1 MKNLFLHIRAI
12 IASILMLSACAE
24 IDQPFSA
31 ADRVLKIETKWL
43 SDSNG
48 NRLLKVLNKE
58 YDKDGRLIRVTEFD
72 SNGTAKLIR
81 KIQYTNASC
90 SETAEY
96 LNSVGSA
103 DSVKLYTSIFNERGN
118 VSKKIEINTIGDT
131 LSISNYK
138 YDNNGN
144 LVYSKLIVSKGN
156 SVTETNYEYNQ
167 LGSLST
173 SIQKDAITG
182 AIQRKDSLVY
192 NNQLSS
198 IDKILMDN
206 DGKYKTI
213 ITFIFDK
220 FGKIYKEVENDPT
233 GRIIRTFIY
242 DYIYY

>member
-1 MKNLFLHIRAI
+1 MKKFWINFRAI
-12 IASILMLSACAE
+12 LATILIVSACAE

-31 ADRVLKIETKWL
+31 GDRVLKIETKWL

-48 NRLLKVLNKE
+48 HRQLKVFNKE
-58 YDKDGRLIRVTEFD
+58 YDKEGRLLRVTEFD
-72 SNGTAKLIR
+72 SNGAAKLIR

-103 DSVKLYTSIFNERGN
+103 DSVKLYTSILNEQGN
-118 VSKKIEINTIGDT
+118 ISKKIEINTIGDT
-131 LSISNYK
+131 LSVSNFK
-138 YDNNGN
+138 YDENGN

-167 LGSLST
+167 AGSLST

-192 NNQLSS
+192 NSQLSS
-198 IDKILMDN
+198 IDKIMMDN
-206 DGKYKTI
+206 NGKCKTI
-213 ITFIFDK
+213 VTFIYDK

-233 GRIIRTFIY
+233 GKVIRTFIY